1 MHILLFWC
9 TLAPP
14 LPSPIYSHVTFKIEE
29 DKNKKLCLLKH
40 GTENEKKNESRLR
53 WEKKLFFNSNW
64 KKIKMFTILLL
75 IFFLLQ
81 QQPQQ
86 QRAQTNKRA
95 IFFPF
100 N

>member
-1 MHILLFWC
+1 MEPK
-9 TLAPP
+9 T
-14 LPSPIYSHVTFKIEE
+14 K
-29 DKNKKLCLLKH
+29 
-40 GTENEKKNESRLR
+40 KKNESRLR

-75 IFFLLQ
+75 IFLLLQ

-95 IFFPF
+95 IFFSF